1 MTYPKFSQPE
11 VLMGYLQELKIN
23 AQGEHLATIRLLNDA
38 VVEVPMPKELVHVVE
53 SDKSELLSGAK
64 LIELSVLPHIAA
76 RAFP

>member
-1 MTYPKFSQPE
+1 
-11 VLMGYLQELKIN
+11 
-23 AQGEHLATIRLLNDA
+23 
-38 VVEVPMPKELVHVVE
+38 MPKELVHVVE